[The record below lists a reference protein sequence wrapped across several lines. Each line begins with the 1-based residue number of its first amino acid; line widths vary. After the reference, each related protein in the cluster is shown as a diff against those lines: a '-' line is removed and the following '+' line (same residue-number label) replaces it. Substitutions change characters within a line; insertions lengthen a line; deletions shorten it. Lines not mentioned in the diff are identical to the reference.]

1 MRKHLLITAI
11 LAIFLSI
18 TFQLSAQVGINSDS
32 SQPDPSA
39 GLDVK
44 FNNKGVVLPRMTTVQ
59 RNTIASPAEG
69 LIIYNT
75 DEKSLNLYNGM
86 AWNSMTPIPAFACG
100 LTISIN
106 HVVSGGVAPV
116 NKTVVYGT
124 VNGIPGELTKC
135 WITSNLG
142 SDHQATAVSDATEA
156 SAGWYWQFNR
166 KQGYKHDGTTRTP
179 ATTWIGSISEP
190 SDWVAANDPCNIEL
204 GTIWHIPTYTE
215 WYNVDNIGGWTTW
228 TGPWGSGLKM
238 HAAGC
243 LKINDGSLLSR
254 GSYGFYWSSTQS
266 DATYSWCL
274 RFESGGSSM
283 FGSYGK
289 AYGYSARCVR
299 DN

>member
-116 NKTVVYGT
+116 NKTVAYGT
-124 VNGIPGELTKC
+124 VNGIPDELTKC

-142 SDHQATAVSDATEA
+142 SDHQATAESDATEA
-156 SAGWYWQFNR
+156 SAGWYWQFNL
-166 KQGYKHDGTTRTP
+166 KQGYKHDGSTRTP
-179 ATTWIGSISEP
+179 NTAWITSISES
-190 SDWVAANDPCNIEL
+190 SDWVIANDPCNIEL
-204 GTIWHIPTYTE
+204 GTMWRIPTYTE
-215 WYNVDNIGGWTTW
+215 WHNVLINGGWTSLID
-228 TGPWGSGLKM
+228 PWNSGLRL
-238 HAAGC
+238 HAAGF
-243 LKINDGSLLSR
+243 LDYSEGSLNQC
-254 GSYGFYWSSTQS
+254 GSGGYYWSSTQVG
-266 DATYSWCL
+266 A
-274 RFESGGSSM
+274 
-283 FGSYGK
+283 
-289 AYGYSARCVR
+289 AYGWGLYLENWGIDMYNSNQAYGFSARCVR